1 MEVIENNDGMT
12 KRSRGGGG
20 GGGAGGAMAGGD
32 AAREGGGLG
41 LCRRGGRHNDRRQ
54 GDTRLT
60 AVEVEVGPWEIAL
73 AAHPLLC
80 PGTAT

>member
-1 MEVIENNDGMT
+1 
-12 KRSRGGGG
+12 
-20 GGGAGGAMAGGD
+20 
-32 AAREGGGLG
+32 
-41 LCRRGGRHNDRRQ
+41 
-54 GDTRLT
+54 LT